1 MAFGIDDAIAAALK
15 ILDKFVP
22 DPQARQTAE
31 SELRSSLQ
39 LWDKGQTDVN
49 AVEAANPNVFVS
61 GWRPFIGWV
70 CGLALAYQYV
80 AAPILMWLAATL
92 SIPLASPPK
101 LDDTLWQLVYAMLGI
116 GGLRTFEKLKG
127 VARK

>member
-80 AAPILMWLAATL
+80 AAPILMWLATTL
-92 SIPLASPPK
+92 GITLASPPK
-101 LDDTLWQLVYAMLGI
+101 LDDTLWQLVFAMLGI
-116 GGLRTFEKLKG
+116 GGLRTFEKIKG